1 MIGLLTFY
9 YVDGFQAAFRHFPRL
24 LLTAV
29 FCLAQVLLYL
39 YTFSEK
45 LWQRL
50 VGLLVPL
57 AAVLVIV
64 FTKTPGEMSFT
75 DFFFFFPAFS
85 EHAVVTVEDDNTKIA
100 LDKNSSE
107 SSIRVQT
114 NHFGTIP
121 FEIQDGGQTYRYE
134 MEIYEGDEG
143 STRVRIT
150 PK

>member
-1 MIGLLTFY
+1 MT
-9 YVDGFQAAFRHFPRL
+9 AF
-24 LLTAV
+24 
-29 FCLAQVLLYL
+29 
-39 YTFSEK
+39 
-45 LWQRL
+45 
-50 VGLLVPL
+50 LVPL
-57 AAVLVIV
+57 AAVLAIV

-75 DFFFFFPAFS
+75 GFLPGSPAFS
-85 EHAVVTVEDDNTKIA
+85 EHAVVNVKDDNTKIA
-100 LDKNSSE
+100 LEKNSSE